1 MTLPV
6 AGWYDDPADAKQ
18 LRWWTGTTWS
28 DARAQREAEP
38 AAAPP
43 VAPRVAPPVPAPPV
57 IPPVPVPDAP
67 LFAESSA
74 PLPYGPAAVTGA
86 TGTPPSHSSPTTP
99 PELPPFARP
108 TAAATDVPA
117 VPSVPAAPAAP
128 AGPAPLSK
136 FAQLRTAN
144 PLAFTGV
151 LVGLLAL
158 LFNPLGGPG
167 LLALILG
174 IMGLLRAND
183 LKRRGAFI
191 TGLTW
196 AIVALALG
204 GIAAVRVVAKLIGM
218 AA

>member
-6 AGWYDDPADAKQ
+6 AGWYDDPADAEQ
-18 LRWWTGTTWS
+18 LRWWTGTAWS
-28 DARAQREAEP
+28 DARAQREAE
-38 AAAPP
+38 AAVAPP
-43 VAPRVAPPVPAPPV
+43 VAPPVPAPPV
-57 IPPVPVPDAP
+57 LPPIPVPDAP

-86 TGTPPSHSSPTTP
+86 TVTPPTGSSPTAP

-117 VPSVPAAPAAP
+117 VPSVPALQAAPAAP
-128 AGPAPLSK
+128 AGPAPLSS
-136 FAQLRTAN
+136 FAQLRKAN

-167 LLALILG
+167 LLTLILG
-174 IMGLLRAND
+174 MMGLLRAND
-183 LKRRGAFI
+183 LKRRGAAI

-196 AIVALALG
+196 AIVALVLG
-204 GIAAVRVVAKLIGM
+204 GIAAVRVVAKVIGM
-218 AA
+218 SA

>member
-6 AGWYDDPADAKQ
+6 AGWYDDPADAEQ
-18 LRWWTGTTWS
+18 MRWWTGTAWS

-43 VAPRVAPPVPAPPV
+43 VAPPVPAPPV
-57 IPPVPVPDAP
+57 IPPAPVPDAP

-86 TGTPPSHSSPTTP
+86 TGTPPADSSLAAP

-117 VPSVPAAPAAP
+117 VPTTPAAP
-128 AGPAPLSK
+128 AGPAPLSS
-136 FAQLRTAN
+136 FAQLRKAN

-167 LLALILG
+167 LLTLILG

-183 LKRRGAFI
+183 LKRRGAAI
-191 TGLTW
+191 TGLVW
-196 AIVALALG
+196 AIVALVLG
-204 GIAAVRVVAKLIGM
+204 GIAAARVAAKFIGM